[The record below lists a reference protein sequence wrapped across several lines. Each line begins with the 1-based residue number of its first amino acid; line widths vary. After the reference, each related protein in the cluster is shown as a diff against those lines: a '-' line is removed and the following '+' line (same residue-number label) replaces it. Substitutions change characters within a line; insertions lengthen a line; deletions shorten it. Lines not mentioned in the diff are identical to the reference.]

1 MKNQFEQVSTLQ
13 NELSISD
20 RIAAPTPKFFRI
32 LRNVGVV
39 LGAVGS
45 TILLAPLVLPV
56 AITTIAGYLA
66 TAGAVTAAISQ
77 TTVDYK
83 ALAKEEQ
90 LSNLKI

>member
-20 RIAAPTPKFFRI
+20 RITAPTPKFFRI

-45 TILLAPLVLPV
+45 TILLAPLALPV

-66 TAGAVTAAISQ
+66 TAGAVAAAVSQ

-83 ALAKEEQ
+83 ELAKEEQ
-90 LSNLKI
+90 LSNLK